1 MLQQVKQ
8 VKDLAL
14 LWLALLLWSGFDGW
28 PWRGQ
33 KKKKKKCRSSRGRD
47 EPQQ

>member
-33 KKKKKKCRSSRGRD
+33 KKKKKKGKS
-47 EPQQ
+47 